1 MVDADYYKIVM
12 NPQLGL
18 FDPRFAATDE
28 HPVQTPVWLG
38 KVRVTVVPRPNS
50 LSIVAEPP

>member
-18 FDPRFAATDE
+18 FDPRWAATNDD
-28 HPVQTPVWLG
+28 PFKQQPD
-38 KVRVTVVPRPNS
+38 
-50 LSIVAEPP
+50 